1 MFVLAR
7 CSVKTNAVI
16 LAKARIQVVTHAA
29 SVNFAVLHT
38 ARNHLGSS
46 FRWNDECG

>member
-1 MFVLAR
+1 MFALAR

-16 LAKARIQVVTHAA
+16 LAKAGIQVVNHAA
-29 SVNFAVLHT
+29 GVNVAVLRT
-38 ARNHLGSS
+38 AGNRLGSS